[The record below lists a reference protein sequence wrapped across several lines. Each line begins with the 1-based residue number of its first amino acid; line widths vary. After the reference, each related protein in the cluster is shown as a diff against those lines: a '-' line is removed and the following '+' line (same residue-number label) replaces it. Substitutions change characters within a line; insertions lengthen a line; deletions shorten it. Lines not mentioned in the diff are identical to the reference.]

1 MFRRLALMVIV
12 LAAGCARLPESRV
25 TAAGAIE
32 PAGAHSFM
40 GGAVMG
46 GVMDG
51 AVVRGAM
58 ANDALPTRA
67 SGRGFASLPEVS
79 LPIPHCNRGYCP
91 AA

>member
-32 PAGAHSFM
+32 PAGAQAFMRGAVM

-67 SGRGFASLPEVS
+67 SGRGFASLPD
-79 LPIPHCNRGYCP
+79 RGELVT
-91 AA
+91 